1 MSGRSGEESRVMEL
15 CKALRL
21 PALRRD
27 SVRVAGEAARQG
39 IGHLGFLEQLLE
51 TEWSERIERRAAR
64 RIKEAGFPQIKT
76 LESFD
81 FSRAP
86 HLPEALI
93 RELAEGR
100 YIEAAEPVLCIGEP
114 GTGKTHLAIA
124 LGVAAAQQGHSV
136 RFATA
141 AQLATELVEARDA
154 RELGRAVARYNRAE
168 TLVLD
173 ELGYVPLSRV
183 DAELLFRV
191 LAERQERRPVIVTT
205 NLPFGEWTQVFPD
218 PRLCK
223 AVVDRLTFRAH
234 IIETGSESMRLAAGL
249 KGKRGS

>member
-1 MSGRSGEESRVMEL
+1 MSARSAEEVRIVEL
-15 CKALRL
+15 CKTLRL
-21 PALRRD
+21 PAFRRD
-27 SVRVAGEAARQG
+27 AGRLAVEAARQG
-39 IGHLGFLEQLLE
+39 LGHLVFLKQLLE
-51 TEWSERIERRAAR
+51 TEYSERIERRAAR

-76 LESFD
+76 LKSFD
-81 FSRAP
+81 FSRAA

-93 RELAEGR
+93 RQLAEGR
-100 YIEAAEPVLCIGEP
+100 YIEAAEPVLCLGEP

-124 LGVAAAQQGHSV
+124 LGVAAAQRGHSV
-136 RFATA
+136 RFVTV

-154 RELGRAVARYNRAE
+154 RELGRVVARYNRAE
-168 TLVLD
+168 VLILD

-191 LAERQERRPVIVTT
+191 LGERQERRPVIVTT

-234 IIETGSESMRLAAGL
+234 IIETGSESMRLQASLRGK
-249 KGKRGS
+249 KGS

>member
-1 MSGRSGEESRVMEL
+1 MSARSAEEVRIVEL
-15 CKALRL
+15 CKTLRL

-27 SVRVAGEAARQG
+27 AGRLAVEAARQG
-39 IGHLGFLEQLLE
+39 LGHLVFLKQLLE
-51 TEWSERIERRAAR
+51 TVCSERIERRAAR

-81 FSRAP
+81 FSRAA

-93 RELAEGR
+93 RQLAEGR
-100 YIEAAEPVLCIGEP
+100 YIEAAEPVLCLGEP

-124 LGVAAAQQGHSV
+124 LGVAAAQRGHSV
-136 RFATA
+136 RFVTV

-154 RELGRAVARYNRAE
+154 RELGRVVARYNRAE
-168 TLVLD
+168 VLILD

-191 LAERQERRPVIVTT
+191 LGERQERRPVIVTT

-234 IIETGSESMRLAAGL
+234 IIETGSESMRLQASLRGK
-249 KGKRGS
+249 KGS

>member
-1 MSGRSGEESRVMEL
+1 MSGRGAEEIRIVEL
-15 CKALRL
+15 CKTLRL

-27 SVRVAGEAARQG
+27 AGRLAVEAARQG
-39 IGHLGFLEQLLE
+39 LGHLGFLKQLLE
-51 TEWSERIERRAAR
+51 TECAERIERRAAR

-81 FSRAP
+81 FSRAA

-93 RELAEGR
+93 RQLAEGR
-100 YIEAAEPVLCIGEP
+100 YIEEAEPVLFLGEP
-114 GTGKTHLAIA
+114 GTGKSHLAIA
-124 LGVAAAQQGHSV
+124 LGVAAAQLGHSV
-136 RFATA
+136 RFVTV
-141 AQLATELVEARDA
+141 AQLATELVEAGDA
-154 RELGRAVARYNRAE
+154 RELGRVVARYNRAE
-168 TLVLD
+168 VLVLD

-191 LAERQERRPVIVTT
+191 LGERQERRPVIVTT

-234 IIETGSESMRLAAGL
+234 IIETGSESMRLASSL
-249 KGKRGS
+249 SRKKRS

>member
-1 MSGRSGEESRVMEL
+1 MSGRSAEEVRIVEL
-15 CKALRL
+15 CKMLRL
-21 PALRRD
+21 PAFRRD
-27 SVRVAGEAARQG
+27 AGRLAVEAARQG
-39 IGHLGFLEQLLE
+39 LGHLGFLKQLLE
-51 TEWSERIERRAAR
+51 TECSERIERRAVR

-76 LESFD
+76 LEGFD
-81 FSRAP
+81 FSRAA

-93 RELAEGR
+93 RQLAEGR
-100 YIEAAEPVLCIGEP
+100 YIEAAEPVLCLGEP

-124 LGVAAAQQGHSV
+124 LGVAAAQRGHSV
-136 RFATA
+136 RFVTV

-154 RELGRAVARYNRAE
+154 RELGRVVARYSRAE
-168 TLVLD
+168 VLILD

-191 LAERQERRPVIVTT
+191 LGERQERRPVIVTT

-234 IIETGSESMRLAAGL
+234 IIETGSESMRLAVSL
-249 KGKRGS
+249 SRKKGS